1 MSKNIFNDTETAFK
15 LKSKINLYNAKILFV
30 VITKKILVKILTKS
44 TLFLLK
50 FKIPIKWALKGTIY
64 NHFCGGINYDECNK
78 TISEMKSLGV
88 NSILDYSVEA
98 LEKEEDFQRA
108 YNKKIEIIDLT
119 KNNDSIPFAVFKIS
133 GVSSYAVFKPT
144 SLGRYELFKKVSA
157 KIKLNALEKEEW
169 GRVKN
174 RFDNICGYAKNSN
187 VKILIDAEEY
197 EVQFAIDSLALE
209 MMRKFNIVN
218 VIVYNTIQLYRW
230 DRIPFIKSLIEKHKN
245 SKFKFGFKLVR
256 GAYMEKE
263 RDLAL
268 KEGYKSPICQTKTET
283 DQNFDNCID
292 LMFDNLDMID
302 FFVASH
308 NENSNLKVIDK
319 MNKFSLSNDNEKVW
333 FGQLYGMGD
342 NISYNLAKK
351 GYNVAKILPFG
362 PVENLMPYL
371 IRRAQE
377 NSSIEGQSNRELDLI
392 NSELIRRSKI

>member
-30 VITKKILVKILTKS
+30 VITKKILVSILTKS

-119 KNNDSIPFAVFKIS
+119 KNNDSIPFAVFK
-133 GVSSYAVFKPT
+133 PT
-144 SLGRYELFKKVSA
+144 SLGRYELFKKVSS
-157 KIKLNALEKEEW
+157 KIKLNAIEKEEW

-174 RFDNICGYAKNSN
+174 RFDNICGYAKKSN

-342 NISYNLAKK
+342 NISYNLAKN

>member
-30 VITKKILVKILTKS
+30 VITKKILVSILIKS

-98 LEKEEDFQRA
+98 LEKEEDFQKA

-119 KNNDSIPFAVFKIS
+119 KNNDSIPFAVFK
-133 GVSSYAVFKPT
+133 PT
-144 SLGRYELFKKVSA
+144 SLGRYELFKKVSS
-157 KIKLNALEKEEW
+157 KIKLNAIEKEEW

-174 RFDNICGYAKNSN
+174 RFDNICGYAKKSN

-209 MMRKFNIVN
+209 MMSNFNIVN

-230 DRIPFIKSLIEKHKN
+230 DRIPFIKSLIEKYKN

-268 KEGYKSPICQTKTET
+268 KEGYKSPICETKTET

-292 LMFDNLDMID
+292 LMFDNLDIID

-319 MNKFSLSNDNEKVW
+319 MNKFSLSNDNKKVW

>member
-30 VITKKILVKILTKS
+30 VITKKILVSILTKS

-119 KNNDSIPFAVFKIS
+119 KNNDSIPFAVFK
-133 GVSSYAVFKPT
+133 PT
-144 SLGRYELFKKVSA
+144 SLGRYELFKKVSS
-157 KIKLNALEKEEW
+157 KIKLNAIEKEEW

-292 LMFDNLDMID
+292 LMFDNLNVID

>member
-30 VITKKILVKILTKS
+30 VITKKILVSILTKS

-119 KNNDSIPFAVFKIS
+119 KNNDSIPFAVFK
-133 GVSSYAVFKPT
+133 PT
-144 SLGRYELFKKVSA
+144 SLGRYELFKKVSS
-157 KIKLNALEKEEW
+157 KIKLNAIEKEEW

-230 DRIPFIKSLIEKHKN
+230 DRIPFIKSLIEKYKN

-342 NISYNLAKK
+342 NISYNLAKN

>member
-30 VITKKILVKILTKS
+30 VITKKILVSILTKS

-119 KNNDSIPFAVFKIS
+119 KNNDSIPFAVFK
-133 GVSSYAVFKPT
+133 PT
-144 SLGRYELFKKVSA
+144 SLGRYELFKKVSS
-157 KIKLNALEKEEW
+157 KIKLNAIEKEEW

-230 DRIPFIKSLIEKHKN
+230 DRIPFIKSLIEKYKN

>member
-30 VITKKILVKILTKS
+30 VITKKILVSILTKS

-108 YNKKIEIIDLT
+108 YKKKIEIIDLT
-119 KNNDSIPFAVFKIS
+119 KNNDSIPFAVFK
-133 GVSSYAVFKPT
+133 PT
-144 SLGRYELFKKVSA
+144 SLGRYELFKKVSS
-157 KIKLNALEKEEW
+157 KIKLNAIEKEEW

-230 DRIPFIKSLIEKHKN
+230 DRIPFIKSLIEKYKN

-292 LMFDNLDMID
+292 LMFDNLDMVD

>member
-30 VITKKILVKILTKS
+30 VITKKILVSILTKS

-119 KNNDSIPFAVFKIS
+119 KNNDSIPFAVFK
-133 GVSSYAVFKPT
+133 PT
-144 SLGRYELFKKVSA
+144 SLGRYELFKKVSS
-157 KIKLNALEKEEW
+157 KIKLNAIEKEEW

-209 MMRKFNIVN
+209 MMKKFNIVN

-292 LMFDNLDMID
+292 LMFDNLDMVD

>member
-30 VITKKILVKILTKS
+30 VITKKILVSILTKS

-119 KNNDSIPFAVFKIS
+119 KNNDSIPFAVFK
-133 GVSSYAVFKPT
+133 PT
-144 SLGRYELFKKVSA
+144 SLGRYELFKKVSS
-157 KIKLNALEKEEW
+157 KIKLNAIEKEEW

-209 MMRKFNIVN
+209 MMRKFNIIN

-230 DRIPFIKSLIEKHKN
+230 DRIPFIKSLIEKYKN

>member
-30 VITKKILVKILTKS
+30 VITKKILVSILTKS

-119 KNNDSIPFAVFKIS
+119 KNNDSIPFAVFK
-133 GVSSYAVFKPT
+133 PT
-144 SLGRYELFKKVSA
+144 SLGRYELFKKVSS
-157 KIKLNALEKEEW
+157 KIKLNAIEKQEW
-169 GRVKN
+169 DRVKN
-174 RFDNICGYAKNSN
+174 RFDNICGYAKKSN

-263 RDLAL
+263 RDLAF

>member
-30 VITKKILVKILTKS
+30 VITKKILVSILTKS

-119 KNNDSIPFAVFKIS
+119 KNNDSIPFAVFK
-133 GVSSYAVFKPT
+133 PT
-144 SLGRYELFKKVSA
+144 SLGRYELFKKVSS
-157 KIKLNALEKEEW
+157 KIKLNAIEKEEW
-169 GRVKN
+169 GRVIN
-174 RFDNICGYAKNSN
+174 RFDNICGYAKKSN

-197 EVQFAIDSLALE
+197 EVQFAIDNLALE

-230 DRIPFIKSLIEKHKN
+230 DRIPFIKSLIEKYKN

>member
-15 LKSKINLYNAKILFV
+15 LKSRVNLYNAKFLFV
-30 VITKKILVKILTKS
+30 VITKKILVSILTKL

-50 FKIPIKWALKGTIY
+50 CKFPIKWALKGTIY

-98 LEKEEDFQRA
+98 LDNEEDFQKA

-119 KNNDSIPFAVFKIS
+119 KSNDSIPF
-133 GVSSYAVFKPT
+133 AVFKPT
-144 SLGRYELFKKVSA
+144 SLGRYELFKKVSS
-157 KIKLNALEKEEW
+157 KIKLNSTEEEEW
-169 GRVKN
+169 NRVKN
-174 RFDNICGYAKNSN
+174 RFDNICRHAKKLN

-197 EVQFAIDSLALE
+197 EVQLAIDSLALE
-209 MMRKFNIVN
+209 MMKKFNITN

-230 DRIPFIKSLIEKHKN
+230 DRIPFIKSLIEKNKN

-263 RDLAL
+263 RDLAF
-268 KEGYKSPICQTKTET
+268 KEGYKSPICRTKTET

-292 LMFDNLDMID
+292 LMFDNLNVID

-319 MNKFSLSNDNEKVW
+319 MSKLSLSNNDEKIW

-342 NISYNLAKK
+342 NISYNLAKN

-392 NSELIRRSKI
+392 NSELLRRSKI

>member
-30 VITKKILVKILTKS
+30 VITKKILVSILTKS

-119 KNNDSIPFAVFKIS
+119 KNNDSIPFAVFK
-133 GVSSYAVFKPT
+133 PT
-144 SLGRYELFKKVSA
+144 SLGRYELFKKVSS
-157 KIKLNALEKEEW
+157 KIKLNAIEKEEW

-209 MMRKFNIVN
+209 MMRKYNIVN

-342 NISYNLAKK
+342 NISFNLAKK

>member
-15 LKSKINLYNAKILFV
+15 LKSRVNLYNAKFLFV
-30 VITKKILVKILTKS
+30 VITKKILVSILTKL

-50 FKIPIKWALKGTIY
+50 CKFPIKWALKGTIY

-98 LEKEEDFQRA
+98 LENEEDFQKA

-119 KNNDSIPFAVFKIS
+119 KSNDSIPF
-133 GVSSYAVFKPT
+133 AVFKPT
-144 SLGRYELFKKVSA
+144 SLGRYELFKKVSS
-157 KIKLNALEKEEW
+157 KIKLNSTEEEEW
-169 GRVKN
+169 NRVKN
-174 RFDNICGYAKNSN
+174 RFDNICRHAKKLN

-197 EVQFAIDSLALE
+197 EVQLAIDSLALE
-209 MMRKFNIVN
+209 MMKKFNITN

-230 DRIPFIKSLIEKHKN
+230 DRIPFIKSLIKKN
-245 SKFKFGFKLVR
+245 KNPKFKFGFKLVR

-263 RDLAL
+263 RDLAF

-292 LMFDNLDMID
+292 LMFDNLNVID

-319 MNKFSLSNDNEKVW
+319 MSKLSLSNNDEKIW

-342 NISYNLAKK
+342 NISYNLAKN

-392 NSELIRRSKI
+392 NSELLRRSKI

>member
-30 VITKKILVKILTKS
+30 VITKKILVSILTKS

-119 KNNDSIPFAVFKIS
+119 KNNDSIPFAVFK
-133 GVSSYAVFKPT
+133 PT
-144 SLGRYELFKKVSA
+144 SLGRYELFKKVSS
-157 KIKLNALEKEEW
+157 KIKLNAIEKEEW

-197 EVQFAIDSLALE
+197 DVQFAIDSLALE

-230 DRIPFIKSLIEKHKN
+230 DRIPFIKSLIEKYKN

>member
-30 VITKKILVKILTKS
+30 VITKKILVSILTKS

-119 KNNDSIPFAVFKIS
+119 KNNDSIPFAVFK
-133 GVSSYAVFKPT
+133 PT
-144 SLGRYELFKKVSA
+144 SLGRYELFKKVSS
-157 KIKLNALEKEEW
+157 KIKLNAIEKEEW

-319 MNKFSLSNDNEKVW
+319 MSKLSLSNNDEKIW

>member
-30 VITKKILVKILTKS
+30 VITKKILVSILTKS

-119 KNNDSIPFAVFKIS
+119 KNNDSIPFAVFK
-133 GVSSYAVFKPT
+133 PT
-144 SLGRYELFKKVSA
+144 SLGRYELFKKVSS
-157 KIKLNALEKEEW
+157 KIKLNAIEKEEW

-209 MMRKFNIVN
+209 MMKKFNIVN

-230 DRIPFIKSLIEKHKN
+230 DRIPFIKSLIEKYKN

-292 LMFDNLDMID
+292 LMFDNLDMVD

>member
-30 VITKKILVKILTKS
+30 VITKKILVSILTKS

-98 LEKEEDFQRA
+98 LEKEEDFQKA

-119 KNNDSIPFAVFKIS
+119 KNNDSIPFAVFK
-133 GVSSYAVFKPT
+133 PT
-144 SLGRYELFKKVSA
+144 SLGRYELFKKVSS
-157 KIKLNALEKEEW
+157 KIKLNAIEKEEW

-230 DRIPFIKSLIEKHKN
+230 DRIPFIKS
-245 SKFKFGFKLVR
+245 
-256 GAYMEKE
+256 
-263 RDLAL
+263 
-268 KEGYKSPICQTKTET
+268 
-283 DQNFDNCID
+283 
-292 LMFDNLDMID
+292 
-302 FFVASH
+302 
-308 NENSNLKVIDK
+308 
-319 MNKFSLSNDNEKVW
+319 
-333 FGQLYGMGD
+333 
-342 NISYNLAKK
+342 
-351 GYNVAKILPFG
+351 
-362 PVENLMPYL
+362 
-371 IRRAQE
+371 
-377 NSSIEGQSNRELDLI
+377 
-392 NSELIRRSKI
+392 

>member
-15 LKSKINLYNAKILFV
+15 LKSKINLYNAKILFI
-30 VITKKILVKILTKS
+30 VITKKILVSILTKS

-119 KNNDSIPFAVFKIS
+119 KNNDSIPFAVFK
-133 GVSSYAVFKPT
+133 PT
-144 SLGRYELFKKVSA
+144 SLGRYELFKKVSS
-157 KIKLNALEKEEW
+157 KIKLNAIEKEEW

>member
-30 VITKKILVKILTKS
+30 VITKKILVSILTKS

-119 KNNDSIPFAVFKIS
+119 KNNDSIPFAVFK
-133 GVSSYAVFKPT
+133 PT
-144 SLGRYELFKKVSA
+144 SLGRYELFKKVSS
-157 KIKLNALEKEEW
+157 KIKLNAIEKQEW
-169 GRVKN
+169 DRVKN
-174 RFDNICGYAKNSN
+174 RFDNICGYAKKSN